1 MLDNIGYRIY
11 LDRETLCETAKSLQ
25 TLSGR
30 KILILILKFKMIST
44 RSINESLELIQ

>member
-30 KILILILKFKMIST
+30 KINDLDT
-44 RSINESLELIQ
+44 INQWIVRVNTVK

>member
-11 LDRETLCETAKSLQ
+11 LDRETLCEITKSLQ

-30 KILILILKFKMIST
+30 KINDLDT
-44 RSINESLELIQ
+44 INQWIIRVNTVE